1 MDLKKHS
8 VILIL
13 LLSTAFQTNY
23 AQINHFA
30 KYWDAERTYIY
41 QATFT
46 DSFGNKLSI
55 DTIVI
60 HPTEKVWEIDDKQ
73 TLIDIYINYRPVDSA
88 RLNSS
93 PFPVR
98 SKSWSRNYQ
107 EGVIEN
113 GKRVWMHPIRVNQYI
128 LTEIAPF
135 PEIRLPPLEGFTWD
149 SWLEIYQFD
158 GLEGRVTTSYAIE
171 NLVERTYDFSTML
184 CWKVVASGKH
194 DKFGE
199 STLVLYFNDLYGFTE
214 MHYLFYNGQKVSFT
228 LTDFKYQPD
237 GIGF

>member
-1 MDLKKHS
+1 MNK
-8 VILIL
+8 ILVL
-13 LLSTAFQTNY
+13 VPCLVFLVKEDATAQNV
-23 AQINHFA
+23 NFA
-30 KYWDAERTYIY
+30 KYWEAERTYFY
-41 QATFT
+41 QAILT
-46 DSFGNKLSI
+46 DSSGTTLSEE
-55 DTIVI
+55 TITI

-73 TLIDIYINYRPVDSA
+73 TLIDIEINYHPGDST

-113 GKRVWMHPIRVNQYI
+113 SKRVWMHPIRVNQYV
-128 LTEIAPF
+128 LTEIALF

-158 GLEGRVTTSYAIE
+158 GLEGRVTTNYAIE
-171 NLVERTYDFSTML
+171 HLEERTYDFSTML

-199 STLVLYFNDLYGFTE
+199 SKLILYFNDFYGFTE

-237 GIGF
+237 GTGF

>member
-1 MDLKKHS
+1 MNKILVLVS
-8 VILIL
+8 CLVFVVIED
-13 LLSTAFQTNY
+13 AA
-23 AQINHFA
+23 AQNANFA
-30 KYWDAERTYIY
+30 KYWEAERTYFYEAIL
-41 QATFT
+41 T
-46 DSFGNKLSI
+46 DSSGTILSEE
-55 DTIVI
+55 TIII

-73 TLIDIYINYRPVDSA
+73 TLIDIEINYQPDDST

-113 GKRVWMHPIRVNQYI
+113 SKRVWMHPIRVNQYI

-158 GLEGRVTTSYAIE
+158 GLEGRVSTSYVIE
-171 NLVERTYDFSTML
+171 DLEERTYDFSTML

-237 GIGF
+237 GTGF